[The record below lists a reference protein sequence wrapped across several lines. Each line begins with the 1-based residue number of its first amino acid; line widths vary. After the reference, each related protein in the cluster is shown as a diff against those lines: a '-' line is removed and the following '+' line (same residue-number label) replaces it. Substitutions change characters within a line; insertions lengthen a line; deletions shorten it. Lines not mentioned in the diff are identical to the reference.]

1 MAMNE
6 RILIVEDE
14 PALADAVAY
23 ALKRE
28 GFRPFVAYDGQ
39 TGLQMALTEKPDL
52 VILDLMLPKLD
63 GWEICRT
70 LRARSN
76 VPILILTARGEEHEK
91 VLGLEL
97 GADDYVVKPFSMR
110 ELIAR
115 VRALLRRAKRPA
127 ISEEPE
133 VLQSG
138 NLTLY
143 IAEHRAELDGKELPL
158 APREFA
164 LLKVLMLNKGRVLSR
179 EQLLELA
186 WGHKEFID
194 PHTVDV
200 HVHWLR
206 EKIEP
211 NPQSPRRIVT
221 VRGIGYRFVE

>member
-1 MAMNE
+1 MNE

-14 PALADAVAY
+14 LPMAQAIAY

-28 GFRPFVAYDGQ
+28 GYQVRIASDGQ
-39 TGLQMALTEKPDL
+39 EGLRLALTEKPDL

-63 GWEICRT
+63 GWEVCRT
-70 LRARSN
+70 LRAKSK
-76 VPILILTARGEEHEK
+76 VPILILTARGEEHDK

-97 GADDYVVKPFSMR
+97 GADDYIVKPFSMR

-115 VRALLRRAKRPA
+115 VRALLRRAKM
-127 ISEEPE
+127 SMVGEEPE

-143 IAEHRAELDGKELPL
+143 VAEHRVELNGKELPL

-186 WGHKEFID
+186 WGQSEFID
-194 PHTVDV
+194 QHTVDV

-211 NPQSPRRIVT
+211 DPKNPRRIVT
-221 VRGIGYRFVE
+221 VRGVGYRFVK

>member
-1 MAMNE
+1 MNE

-14 PALADAVAY
+14 LPMAQAIAY

-28 GFRPFVAYDGQ
+28 GYQVRIASDGQ
-39 TGLQMALTEKPDL
+39 EGLRLALTEKPDL

-63 GWEICRT
+63 GWEVCRT
-70 LRARSN
+70 LRAKSK
-76 VPILILTARGEEHEK
+76 VPILILTARGEEHDK

-115 VRALLRRAKRPA
+115 VRALLRRAKMA
-127 ISEEPE
+127 AVSEEPE

-143 IAEHRAELDGKELPL
+143 VAEHRVELDGKELAL

-186 WGHKEFID
+186 WGQSEFID
-194 PHTVDV
+194 QHTVDV

-211 NPQSPRRIVT
+211 DPKNPRRIVT

>member
-1 MAMNE
+1 VNE

-14 PALADAVAY
+14 VSLAQAVAY

-28 GFRPFVAYDGQ
+28 GFQVRIATDGQ
-39 TGLQMALTEKPDL
+39 EGLRMALTEKPDL

-63 GWEICRT
+63 GWEVCRT
-70 LRARSN
+70 LRAKSP
-76 VPILILTARGEEHEK
+76 VPILILTARGEEHDK
-91 VLGLEL
+91 VIGLEL

-115 VRALLRRAKRPA
+115 VRALLRRAKMTA
-127 ISEEPE
+127 MLEEPE
-133 VLQSG
+133 ILQSG

-143 IAEHRAELDGKELPL
+143 IAEHRAELNGKELSL
-158 APREFA
+158 APKEFA
-164 LLKVLMLNKGRVLSR
+164 LLKVLMLNKGRAMSR
-179 EQLLELA
+179 DQLLELV
-186 WGHKEFID
+186 WGGKEFID

-211 NPQSPRRIVT
+211 DPKNPRRIVT
-221 VRGIGYRFVE
+221 VRGVGYRFVE

>member
-1 MAMNE
+1 MNE

-14 PALADAVAY
+14 LPMAQAIAY

-28 GFRPFVAYDGQ
+28 GYQVRIASDGQ
-39 TGLQMALTEKPDL
+39 EGLRLALTEKPDL

-63 GWEICRT
+63 GWEVCRT
-70 LRARSN
+70 LRAKSK
-76 VPILILTARGEEHEK
+76 VPILILTARGEEHDK

-115 VRALLRRAKRPA
+115 VRALLRRAKMA
-127 ISEEPE
+127 AVSEEPD

-143 IAEHRAELDGKELPL
+143 VAEHRVELDGKELAL

-186 WGHKEFID
+186 WGQSEFID
-194 PHTVDV
+194 QHTVDV

-211 NPQSPRRIVT
+211 DPKNPRRIVT
-221 VRGIGYRFVE
+221 VRGVGYKFVE

>member
-1 MAMNE
+1 MNE
-6 RILIVEDE
+6 KILIVEDE
-14 PALADAVAY
+14 LTLAQAIAY
-23 ALKRE
+23 SLKRE
-28 GFRPFVAYDGQ
+28 GYQVRIAPDGQ
-39 TGLQMALTEKPDL
+39 EGLRVALTEKPDL

-63 GWEICRT
+63 GWEVCRT
-70 LRARSN
+70 LRAKSK
-76 VPILILTARGEEHEK
+76 VPILILTARGEEHDK

-115 VRALLRRAKRPA
+115 VRALLRRAKM
-127 ISEEPE
+127 SMVGEEPE
-133 VLQSG
+133 ILQSG
-138 NLTLY
+138 NLTIY
-143 IAEHRAELDGKELPL
+143 VAEHRAELDGEELPL

-186 WGHKEFID
+186 WGQSEFID
-194 PHTVDV
+194 QHTVDV

-211 NPQSPRRIVT
+211 DPKNPRRIVT
-221 VRGIGYRFVE
+221 VRGVGYRFVE

>member
-1 MAMNE
+1 MNE

-14 PALADAVAY
+14 SALAEAIAY

-28 GFRPFVAYDGQ
+28 GFQTLVATDGQ
-39 TGLQMALTEKPDL
+39 TGLRMALMEKPDL
-52 VILDLMLPKLD
+52 VVLDLMLPKLD
-63 GWEICRT
+63 GWEICRI
-70 LRARSN
+70 LRAKST

-97 GADDYVVKPFSMR
+97 GADDYIVKPFSMR

-115 VRALLRRAKRPA
+115 IRALLRRAKRLPS
-127 ISEEPE
+127 IEEPE
-133 VLQSG
+133 TLQSG

-143 IAEHRAELDGKELPL
+143 IAEHRAELDGKELLL

-211 NPQSPRRIVT
+211 DPKNPTRIVT
-221 VRGIGYRFVE
+221 VRGVGYRFVE

>member
-1 MAMNE
+1 MNE

-14 PALADAVAY
+14 LPMAQAIAY

-28 GFRPFVAYDGQ
+28 GYQVRIASDGQ
-39 TGLQMALTEKPDL
+39 EGLRLALTEKPDL

-63 GWEICRT
+63 GWEVCRT
-70 LRARSN
+70 LRAKSK
-76 VPILILTARGEEHEK
+76 VPILILTARGEEHDK

-115 VRALLRRAKRPA
+115 VRALLRRAKMA
-127 ISEEPE
+127 AVSEEPE

-143 IAEHRAELDGKELPL
+143 VAEHRVELDGKELAL

-186 WGHKEFID
+186 WGQSEFID
-194 PHTVDV
+194 QHTVDV

-211 NPQSPRRIVT
+211 DPKNPRRIVT
-221 VRGIGYRFVE
+221 VRGVGYRFVE

>member
-1 MAMNE
+1 VNE

-14 PALADAVAY
+14 VSLAQAVAY
-23 ALKRE
+23 ALRRE
-28 GFRPFVAYDGQ
+28 GFQVRVATDGQ
-39 TGLQMALTEKPDL
+39 EGLRMALAEKPDL

-63 GWEICRT
+63 GWEVCRT
-70 LRARSN
+70 LRAKSP
-76 VPILILTARGEEHEK
+76 VPILILTARGEEHDK
-91 VLGLEL
+91 VVGLEL

-115 VRALLRRAKRPA
+115 VRALLRRAKMTAMP
-127 ISEEPE
+127 EEPE
-133 VLQSG
+133 ILQSG

-143 IAEHRAELDGKELPL
+143 IAEHRAELNGKELPL
-158 APREFA
+158 APKEFA
-164 LLKVLMLNKGRVLSR
+164 LLKVLMLNKGRAMSR

-186 WGHKEFID
+186 WGGKEFID

-211 NPQSPRRIVT
+211 DPKNPRRIVT
-221 VRGIGYRFVE
+221 VRGVGYRFVE

>member
-1 MAMNE
+1 MNE

-14 PALADAVAY
+14 VSLAQAVAY

-28 GFRPFVAYDGQ
+28 GFQVRIATDGQ
-39 TGLQMALTEKPDL
+39 EGLRMALTEKPDL

-63 GWEICRT
+63 GWEVCRT
-70 LRARSN
+70 LRAKSP
-76 VPILILTARGEEHEK
+76 VPILILTARGEEHDK
-91 VLGLEL
+91 VIGLEL

-115 VRALLRRAKRPA
+115 VRALLRRAKMTAMP
-127 ISEEPE
+127 EEPE
-133 VLQSG
+133 ILQSG

-143 IAEHRAELDGKELPL
+143 IAEHRAELNGKELPL
-158 APREFA
+158 APKEFA
-164 LLKVLMLNKGRVLSR
+164 LLKVLMLNKGRAMSR
-179 EQLLELA
+179 DQLLELV
-186 WGHKEFID
+186 WGVKEFID

-211 NPQSPRRIVT
+211 DPKNPRRIVT
-221 VRGIGYRFVE
+221 VRGVGYRFVE

>member
-1 MAMNE
+1 VNE

-14 PALADAVAY
+14 VSLAQAVAY

-28 GFRPFVAYDGQ
+28 GFQVRIATDGQ
-39 TGLQMALTEKPDL
+39 EGLRMALTEKPDL

-63 GWEICRT
+63 GWEVCRT
-70 LRARSN
+70 LRAKSP
-76 VPILILTARGEEHEK
+76 VPILILTARGEEHDK
-91 VLGLEL
+91 VIGLEL

-115 VRALLRRAKRPA
+115 VRALLRRAKMTA
-127 ISEEPE
+127 MLKEPE
-133 VLQSG
+133 ILQSG

-143 IAEHRAELDGKELPL
+143 IAEHRAELNGKELSL
-158 APREFA
+158 APKEFA
-164 LLKVLMLNKGRVLSR
+164 LLKVLMLNKGRAMSR
-179 EQLLELA
+179 DQLLELV
-186 WGHKEFID
+186 WGGKEFID

-211 NPQSPRRIVT
+211 DPKNPRRIVT
-221 VRGIGYRFVE
+221 VRGVGYRFVE

>member
-1 MAMNE
+1 MNE

-14 PALADAVAY
+14 APLAEAIAY

-28 GFRPFVAYDGQ
+28 GYQVRIALDGQ
-39 TGLQMALTEKPDL
+39 EGLRVALTEKPDL

-63 GWEICRT
+63 GWEVCRT
-70 LRARSN
+70 LRAKSPL
-76 VPILILTARGEEHEK
+76 PILILTARGEEQEK

-115 VRALLRRAKRPA
+115 VRALLRRAKRLPVL
-127 ISEEPE
+127 EEPE
-133 VLQSG
+133 VLQSD
-138 NLTLY
+138 NLILFV
-143 IAEHRAELDGKELPL
+143 AEHRAELDGKELRL
-158 APREFA
+158 SPREFS
-164 LLKVLMLNKGRVLSR
+164 LLKVLMLHKGRVLSR

-186 WGHKEFID
+186 WGQKEFID

-211 NPQSPRRIVT
+211 DPQNPRRIVT
-221 VRGIGYRFVE
+221 VRGVGYRFVE

>member
-1 MAMNE
+1 MNE
-6 RILIVEDE
+6 KILIVEDE
-14 PALADAVAY
+14 LPLAQAIAY
-23 ALKRE
+23 SLKQE
-28 GFRPFVAYDGQ
+28 GYQIRIASDGQ
-39 TGLQMALTEKPDL
+39 EGLRFALTEKPDL

-63 GWEICRT
+63 GWEVCRT
-70 LRARSN
+70 LRAKSK
-76 VPILILTARGEEHEK
+76 VPILILTARGEESDK

-115 VRALLRRAKRPA
+115 VRALLRRARMSALGEK
-127 ISEEPE
+127 PE

-143 IAEHRAELDGKELPL
+143 VAEHRVELDGEELPL

-186 WGHKEFID
+186 WGQSEFID
-194 PHTVDV
+194 QHTVDV

-211 NPQSPRRIVT
+211 DPKNPRRIVT
-221 VRGIGYRFVE
+221 VRGVGYRFVE

>member
-1 MAMNE
+1 VNE

-14 PALADAVAY
+14 VSLAQAVAY

-28 GFRPFVAYDGQ
+28 GFQVRIATDGQ
-39 TGLQMALTEKPDL
+39 EGLRMALTEKPDL

-63 GWEICRT
+63 GWEVCRT
-70 LRARSN
+70 LRAKSP
-76 VPILILTARGEEHEK
+76 VPILILTARGEEHDK
-91 VLGLEL
+91 VIGLEL

-115 VRALLRRAKRPA
+115 VRALLRRAKMTAMP
-127 ISEEPE
+127 EEPE
-133 VLQSG
+133 ILQSG

-143 IAEHRAELDGKELPL
+143 VAEHRAELNGKELPL
-158 APREFA
+158 APKEFA
-164 LLKVLMLNKGRVLSR
+164 LLKVLMLNKGRAMSR
-179 EQLLELA
+179 DQLLELV
-186 WGHKEFID
+186 WGVKEFID

-211 NPQSPRRIVT
+211 DPKNPRRIMT
-221 VRGIGYRFVE
+221 VRGVGYRFVE

>member
-1 MAMNE
+1 MNE
-6 RILIVEDE
+6 KILIVEDE
-14 PALADAVAY
+14 LPLAQAIAY

-28 GFRPFVAYDGQ
+28 GYQTRIASDGQ
-39 TGLQMALTEKPDL
+39 EGLRVALTEKPDL

-63 GWEICRT
+63 GWEVCRT
-70 LRARSN
+70 LRAKSK
-76 VPILILTARGEEHEK
+76 VPILILTARGEEHDK

-115 VRALLRRAKRPA
+115 VRALLRRVKM
-127 ISEEPE
+127 SMVGEEPE
-133 VLQSG
+133 ILQSG

-143 IAEHRAELDGKELPL
+143 LAEHRAELDGEELPL

-186 WGHKEFID
+186 WGQSEFID
-194 PHTVDV
+194 QHTVDV
-200 HVHWLR
+200 HIHWLR

-211 NPQSPRRIVT
+211 DPKNPRRIVT
-221 VRGIGYRFVE
+221 VRGVGYRFVE

>member
-1 MAMNE
+1 VNE

-14 PALADAVAY
+14 VSLAQAVAY

-28 GFRPFVAYDGQ
+28 GFQVRIATDGQ
-39 TGLQMALTEKPDL
+39 EGLRMALTEKPDL

-63 GWEICRT
+63 GWEVCRT
-70 LRARSN
+70 LRAKSA
-76 VPILILTARGEEHEK
+76 VPILILTARVEEHDK
-91 VLGLEL
+91 VIGLEL

-115 VRALLRRAKRPA
+115 VRALLRRAKMTAMP
-127 ISEEPE
+127 EEPE
-133 VLQSG
+133 ILQSG

-143 IAEHRAELDGKELPL
+143 IAEHRAELNGKELPL
-158 APREFA
+158 APKEFA
-164 LLKVLMLNKGRVLSR
+164 LLKVLMLNKGRAMSR
-179 EQLLELA
+179 DQLLELV
-186 WGHKEFID
+186 WGGKEFID

-211 NPQSPRRIVT
+211 DPKNPRRIVT
-221 VRGIGYRFVE
+221 VRGVGYRFVE

>member
-1 MAMNE
+1 MNE

-14 PALADAVAY
+14 VSLAQAVAY

-28 GFRPFVAYDGQ
+28 GFQVRIATDGQ
-39 TGLQMALTEKPDL
+39 EGLRMALTEKPDL

-63 GWEICRT
+63 GWEVCRT
-70 LRARSN
+70 LRAKSP
-76 VPILILTARGEEHEK
+76 VPILILTARGEEHDK
-91 VLGLEL
+91 VIGLEL

-115 VRALLRRAKRPA
+115 VRALLRRAKMTAMP
-127 ISEEPE
+127 EEPE
-133 VLQSG
+133 ILQSG

-143 IAEHRAELDGKELPL
+143 IAEHRAELNGKELPL
-158 APREFA
+158 APKEFA
-164 LLKVLMLNKGRVLSR
+164 LLKVLMLNKGRAMSR
-179 EQLLELA
+179 DQLLELV
-186 WGHKEFID
+186 WGGKEFID

-211 NPQSPRRIVT
+211 DPKNPRRIVT
-221 VRGIGYRFVE
+221 VRSVGYRFVE

>member
-1 MAMNE
+1 VNE

-14 PALADAVAY
+14 VSLAQAVAY

-28 GFRPFVAYDGQ
+28 GFQVRIATDGQ
-39 TGLQMALTEKPDL
+39 EGLRMALTEKPDL

-63 GWEICRT
+63 GWEVCRT
-70 LRARSN
+70 LRAKSA
-76 VPILILTARGEEHEK
+76 VPILILTARGEEHDK
-91 VLGLEL
+91 VIGLEL

-115 VRALLRRAKRPA
+115 VRALLRRAKMTAMPK
-127 ISEEPE
+127 EPE
-133 VLQSG
+133 ILQSG

-143 IAEHRAELDGKELPL
+143 IAEHRAELNGKELPL
-158 APREFA
+158 APKEFA
-164 LLKVLMLNKGRVLSR
+164 LLKVLMLNKGRAMSR
-179 EQLLELA
+179 NQLLELV
-186 WGHKEFID
+186 WGVKEFID

-211 NPQSPRRIVT
+211 DPKNPRRIVT
-221 VRGIGYRFVE
+221 VRGVGYRFVE

>member
-1 MAMNE
+1 MNE

-14 PALADAVAY
+14 VSLAQAIAY

-28 GFRPFVAYDGQ
+28 GFQVRIATDGQ
-39 TGLQMALTEKPDL
+39 EGLRMALTEKPDL

-63 GWEICRT
+63 GWEVCRT
-70 LRARSN
+70 LRAKSP
-76 VPILILTARGEEHEK
+76 VPILILTARGEEHDK
-91 VLGLEL
+91 VIGLEL

-115 VRALLRRAKRPA
+115 VRALLRRAKMTAMP
-127 ISEEPE
+127 EEPE
-133 VLQSG
+133 ILQSG

-143 IAEHRAELDGKELPL
+143 IAEHRAELNGKELPL
-158 APREFA
+158 APKEFA
-164 LLKVLMLNKGRVLSR
+164 LLKVLMLNKGRAMSR
-179 EQLLELA
+179 DQLLELV
-186 WGHKEFID
+186 WGGKEFID

-211 NPQSPRRIVT
+211 DPKNPRRIVT
-221 VRGIGYRFVE
+221 VRGVGYRFVE

>member
-1 MAMNE
+1 MNE

-14 PALADAVAY
+14 VAMAEAIAY

-28 GFRPFVAYDGQ
+28 GFQVRIATDGQ
-39 TGLQMALTEKPDL
+39 EGLRMALTEKPDL

-63 GWEICRT
+63 GWEVCRT
-70 LRARSN
+70 LRAKSP
-76 VPILILTARGEEHEK
+76 VPILILTARVEEHDK
-91 VLGLEL
+91 VIGLEL

-115 VRALLRRAKRPA
+115 VRALLRRAKMNA
-127 ISEEPE
+127 MTEEPE
-133 VLQSG
+133 ILQSG

-143 IAEHRAELDGKELPL
+143 IAEHRAELNGKELPL
-158 APREFA
+158 APKEFA
-164 LLKVLMLNKGRVLSR
+164 LLKVLMLNKGRAMSR

-186 WGHKEFID
+186 WGGKEFID

-211 NPQSPRRIVT
+211 DPKNPRRIVT
-221 VRGIGYRFVE
+221 VRGVGYRFVE

>member
-1 MAMNE
+1 MNE

-14 PALADAVAY
+14 LPLAQAIAY
-23 ALKRE
+23 ALKQE
-28 GFRPFVAYDGQ
+28 GFQVRIATDGQ
-39 TGLQMALTEKPDL
+39 EGLRLALTEKPDL

-63 GWEICRT
+63 GWEVCRT
-70 LRARSN
+70 LRAKSK
-76 VPILILTARGEEHEK
+76 VPILILTARGEEHDK

-115 VRALLRRAKRPA
+115 VRAFLRRAKMMA
-127 ISEEPE
+127 AASEELE
-133 VLQSG
+133 ILRSG
-138 NLTLY
+138 NLTIY
-143 IAEHRAELDGKELPL
+143 IAEHRVELNGEEIPM

-164 LLKVLMLNKGRVLSR
+164 LLKTLVLNKGRVMSR
-179 EQLLELA
+179 DQLLEIV
-186 WGHKEFID
+186 WGQKEFID

-211 NPQSPRRIVT
+211 DPKNPKRIVT
-221 VRGIGYRFVE
+221 VRGVGYRFVE

>member
-1 MAMNE
+1 VNE

-14 PALADAVAY
+14 LPLAQAIAY

-28 GFRPFVAYDGQ
+28 GFQVRTAADGQ
-39 TGLQMALTEKPDL
+39 EGLRLALTEKPDL

-63 GWEICRT
+63 GWEVCRT
-70 LRARSN
+70 LRAKSK
-76 VPILILTARGEEHEK
+76 VPILILTARGEEQDK

-110 ELIAR
+110 ELVAR
-115 VRALLRRAKRPA
+115 VRALLRRSKLSMVP
-127 ISEEPE
+127 EEPE

-143 IAEHRAELDGKELPL
+143 VAEHRVELDGKELPL
-158 APREFA
+158 APKEFA
-164 LLKVLMLNKGRVLSR
+164 LLKALMVNKGRVLSR
-179 EQLLELA
+179 EQLLEIV
-186 WGHKEFID
+186 WGQRDFID

-211 NPQSPRRIVT
+211 DPKNPKRIVT
-221 VRGIGYRFVE
+221 VRGVGYRFVG